1 MGFLSF
7 WNWTLLTPTSPPGQL
22 FILPLH
28 CISLPQALGWKPGL
42 GAGSGAPGQVLLL
55 CLPWPLPP
63 VLGPCHV
70 DVSAL
75 STVSSC
81 FTFLQA
87 NVALWTILQLPWC
100 PRTVRECFP
109 NLFVHLL
116 FQMFFNTVHRLEEDD
131 TFWRE
136 CQDQHSLPT
145 NPNRFAVL
153 TIKAL
158 LCHLQCEGVVMALE
172 CKCGWDT
179 LLNADTQHYAVGLL
193 AREMG
198 SACTVWCCSIVCC
211 LLELLSEEMCPWEL
225 PAMVFLVEAKRMCS
239 LTESLVQLLWDA
251 DGELVRMTATVL
263 EFLSLEKDI

>member
-42 GAGSGAPGQVLLL
+42 GAGSGAPG
-55 CLPWPLPP
+55 
-63 VLGPCHV
+63 
-70 DVSAL
+70 
-75 STVSSC
+75 
-81 FTFLQA
+81 QA